1 MNRQR
6 VSGEARAQFPVRVRD
21 LSKGGADLVLNTA
34 VEPGTVHEF
43 MIDLA
48 GVPFLAKA
56 RIVRCHPL
64 DNSTGHNVGVEFVQ
78 VDARDQARL
87 DEYLSARLPRR
98 PGS

>member
-1 MNRQR
+1 MSRQR

-48 GVPFLAKA
+48 GEPFLAKA
-56 RIVRCHPL
+56 RIVRCRVL
-64 DNSTGHNVGVEFVQ
+64 ENGTGHNVAVEFVQ
-78 VDARDQARL
+78 VEPRDLARL
-87 DEYLSARLPRR
+87 EQYLQARLPRK
-98 PGS
+98 PGA

>member
-1 MNRQR
+1 MKRQR

-21 LSKGGADLVLNTA
+21 LSRGGAQLVLTAA

-48 GVPFLAKA
+48 GEPFLAKA

-64 DNSTGHNVGVEFVQ
+64 DKAHEVAVEFVEM
-78 VDARDQARL
+78 DARDVARL
-87 DEYLSARLPRR
+87 EQYLAARLPKS
-98 PGS
+98 G

>member
-21 LSKGGADLVLNTA
+21 LSRGGADLVLNTA

-48 GVPFLAKA
+48 GEPFLTKA
-56 RIVRCHPL
+56 RIVRCRPL
-64 DNSTGHNVGVEFVQ
+64 EKGTGHSVAVEFVE
-78 VDARDQARL
+78 VESRDQARL
-87 DEYLSARLPRR
+87 EQYLSARTPRKL
-98 PGS
+98 GA